1 MLCTNNDVSAHT
13 DICLTGVRE
22 GGPMGEVGIFY
33 DVSYGAVDH
42 IAISSWKHGNPSG
55 PDARQYIGV
64 IRNFSGTGSNG
75 SILRCFA
82 TWLSGPKL
90 CSAPSDSFYMPEG
103 VPYMFTDL
111 PVVPNFGSERRIQ
124 LRRKPQQANSGR
136 QTRHHQVDLGGQLL
150 QFRTGEHD
158 AVVRPE
164 PWLQWPSYV

>member
-1 MLCTNNDVSAHT
+1 MAATVGGTDANPTTMLCTNNDVSAHT

-111 PVVPNFGSERRIQ
+111 PVVPNSAVKDASNSDGSPS
-124 LRRKPQQANSGR
+124 KPIAGAN
-136 QTRHHQVDLGGQLL
+136 
-150 QFRTGEHD
+150 
-158 AVVRPE
+158 
-164 PWLQWPSYV
+164 